1 MTNILITGATGFI
14 GRHLIST
21 LINIKKKINLNLVI
35 RDDKKK
41 NRHFLESPNI
51 KKIIFTKDLFLE
63 DVNWWKKQCK
73 DIDIVIHLAWY
84 VEHGLYLESP
94 RNIDCLIGSL
104 KLAKGAAEAGVKKFV
119 GIGTCFEYDLS
130 QGVLSIDTPLKP
142 ITTYA
147 NTKTALYLS
156 LSRSLPAQK
165 VEFAWCRLFYIYGQG
180 EDHRRL
186 TSYLHSRLKSKKIA
200 RLTSGKK
207 IRDFLDVVEVA
218 NRIIKIA
225 IGNQTGPVNICSGI
239 PITIRQYA
247 EQIANEYGRLDL
259 LQFGSRTSNLTD
271 PPRVIGVSNIK

>member
-1 MTNILITGATGFI
+1 
-14 GRHLIST
+14 
-21 LINIKKKINLNLVI
+21 
-35 RDDKKK
+35 
-41 NRHFLESPNI
+41 
-51 KKIIFTKDLFLE
+51 
-63 DVNWWKKQCK
+63 
-73 DIDIVIHLAWY
+73 
-84 VEHGLYLESP
+84 VEPGLYLESP

-104 KLAKGAAEAGVKKFV
+104 KLAKGAAQAGVKKFV

-165 VEFAWCRLFYIYGQG
+165 VKFAWCRLFYLYGQG
-180 EDHRRL
+180 EDPRRL
-186 TSYLHSRLKSKKIA
+186 TSYVRSRLKSKKIA
-200 RLTSGKK
+200 KLTSGKQ

-247 EQIANEYGRLDL
+247 EQIAKEYGRLDL
-259 LQFGSRTSNLTD
+259 LEFGSRVSNLTD